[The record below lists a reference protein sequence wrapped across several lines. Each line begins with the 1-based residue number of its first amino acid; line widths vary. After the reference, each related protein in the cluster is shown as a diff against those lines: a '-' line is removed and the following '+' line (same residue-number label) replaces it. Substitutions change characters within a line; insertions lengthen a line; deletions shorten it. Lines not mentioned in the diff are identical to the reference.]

1 MTKVASAKQRD
12 HKCADAKCKD
22 VACGFPFE
30 ITDAAGQDI
39 SDDGI
44 KKPPQNVNGRQGKP
58 FIGWLCKRCLKRL
71 PHNARNEMGNNIGS
85 KCPPE
90 KVSR

>member
-44 KKPPQNVNGRQGKP
+44 KKLHRTLTVGEESPLLGGFAKGV
-58 FIGWLCKRCLKRL
+58 
-71 PHNARNEMGNNIGS
+71 
-85 KCPPE
+85 
-90 KVSR
+90 